1 MESFNVFSYTLE
13 ICSSHLDCV
22 DDLSMGIWIMSL
34 YGRLKK
40 EKDRLGKIVLRS
52 PKTKQEL
59 LDRGRWERVTK
70 ILTRRYEYGIDTFLD
85 DLRREDH
92 LDEIR
97 DFERMRT

>member
-1 MESFNVFSYTLE
+1 
-13 ICSSHLDCV
+13 
-22 DDLSMGIWIMSL
+22 MGIWIMSL

-92 LDEIR
+92 LDELR
-97 DFERMRT
+97 DIERMRTERDPATIAMACVITLWIMGAMS

>member
-1 MESFNVFSYTLE
+1 
-13 ICSSHLDCV
+13 
-22 DDLSMGIWIMSL
+22 MS
-34 YGRLKK
+34 
-40 EKDRLGKIVLRS
+40 RS

-59 LDRGRWERVTK
+59 LDRGRWERITK

-97 DFERMRT
+97 DIERMRT